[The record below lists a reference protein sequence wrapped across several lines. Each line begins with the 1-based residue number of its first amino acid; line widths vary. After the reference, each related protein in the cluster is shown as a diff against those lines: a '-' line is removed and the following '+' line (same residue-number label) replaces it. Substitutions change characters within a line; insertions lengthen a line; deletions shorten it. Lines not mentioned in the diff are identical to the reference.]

1 MTRYRTFTIGRADDN
16 DLVISRERVSRL
28 QAELVVAVDGSAFL
42 TNRSSQKTTKIRDKP
57 KSDWREVRQEPVS
70 PGQVLRFA
78 DFEITVERLLS
89 FIDVSAAPPPKQP
102 PKQPSKQPSKQQP
115 PPDGIRFIRRDP
127 VGGQV
132 IKS

>member
-1 MTRYRTFTIGRADDN
+1 MTRYRTFTIGRAEDN

-42 TNRSSQKTTKIRDKP
+42 TNRSSQKTTRIRDKG

-89 FIDVSAAPPPKQP
+89 FIDVSAAQPPKQP
-102 PKQPSKQPSKQQP
+102 PKQPSKQPPLPASAE
-115 PPDGIRFIRRDP
+115 GIRFIRRDP